1 MTNPEMNFEN
11 AWGNQARAEAYS
23 RLEFPNTYYLAYRD
37 LPEII
42 SQHITGTY
50 AVDFGCGTGL
60 VTLQLA
66 PFLRSMTGVDSSPG
80 MLDRLNRKIIH
91 AGFSNVRTE
100 LCDVTSGDL
109 PMGLYHL
116 ITSAMTLHHMEEVAP
131 LLQALK
137 RLLHPG
143 GWVSLA
149 DLASE
154 DGSFHDDPTGIFHHG
169 FSADELSDMLRNA
182 GFSSISI
189 SRAADIKKGDKI
201 YPVLLATAQSE

>member
-1 MTNPEMNFEN
+1 MSQRRDFDSAALSWDEEPRRVT
-11 AWGNQARAEAYS
+11 
-23 RLEFPNTYYLAYRD
+23 LAGD
-37 LPEII
+37 IADAIQKSLALSDEWD
-42 SQHITGTY
+42 
-50 AVDFGCGTGL
+50 ALDFGCGTGL

-116 ITSAMTLHHMEEVAP
+116 ITSAMTLHHLEEVVP
-131 LLQALK
+131 LLQAFK
-137 RLLHPG
+137 AMLHPG

-154 DGSFHDDPTGIFHHG
+154 DGCFHDDPTGIFHHG
-169 FSADELSDMLRNA
+169 FSAYELSDMLRKA

-189 SRAADIKKGDKI
+189 SKAADIKKGDKI
-201 YPVLLATAQSE
+201 YPVLLATAQS